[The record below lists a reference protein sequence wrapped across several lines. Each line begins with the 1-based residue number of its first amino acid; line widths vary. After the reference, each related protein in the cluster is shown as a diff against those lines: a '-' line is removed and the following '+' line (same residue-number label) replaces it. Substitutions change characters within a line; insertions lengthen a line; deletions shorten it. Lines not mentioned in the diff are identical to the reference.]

1 MFSRIVPRI
10 VSRVKR
16 AVGIIQVVPPWR
28 QVSAQPL
35 EIELGKRAVRPIEI
49 AHGTLQNR
57 ARSNKVAGGR
67 VMKSDRQL
75 NHTLEMQTEMPTRGT
90 AAGPIARCRAPDVFE
105 NFVRVEKVGALE
117 QADTSLYICVIKRQ
131 VFNRFGGHRLR
142 HT

>member
-57 ARSNKVAGGR
+57 ARTHKVPGGR

-75 NHTLEMQTEMPTRGT
+75 NHTLKMQTEMPTRGT
-90 AAGPIARCRAPDVFE
+90 AAGPIARYRAPDVFE
-105 NFVRVEKVGALE
+105 NFMRGEKVGAVE
-117 QADTSLYICVIKRQ
+117 QPDTSYYLCLVVERG
-131 VFNRFGGHRLR
+131 FTRFCR
-142 HT
+142 

>member
-57 ARSNKVAGGR
+57 ARSNKVPGGR

-75 NHTLEMQTEMPTRGT
+75 DHTLEMQTEMPTRRTG
-90 AAGPIARCRAPDVFE
+90 AGPIARYRAPDVFE
-105 NFVRVEKVGALE
+105 NFMRVEKVGAVE
-117 QADTSLYICVIKRQ
+117 QADTSVYLCLVERHG
-131 VFNRFGGHRLR
+131 FNRFGR
-142 HT
+142 H